1 MSKISLRRSTL
12 LATAGSAIAIAAIS
26 PAVAQN
32 AAVDTNAASLLST
45 VTAQVAVGDSFP
57 QANAGTIGATVDESN
72 IAITIVGSNNGLFLN
87 SNNLADANA
96 FANRS
101 GAAVSLATIGSTAT
115 VSDGIGITAVQDNTG
130 AITSTATDQNLGI
143 ASTTFTAGSVDVSSN
158 TVAANTTINE
168 GSSGYAITVS
178 GAEPVGYTN
187 LADKNASVDA
197 DLSGGSS
204 QVSTATATVVVS
216 SVQVTAGPDSTAVAG
231 GTSPNDNNITLDLL
245 SSAASS
251 VTGSATV
258 DDNTVAATFKGNART
273 ASIALDSADSSIVG
287 TAAISNAQSYDGNT
301 TLDNAQNLNTEVS
314 ADITGNSPTTYVN
327 AFAGSTLSVAD
338 NTVSSAAT
346 GNTTTGSVTIADAQS
361 FVGYANTATAYV
373 GQDDAAGLTGS
384 VVDVAADASIV
395 LGSTQLATAGGTAAN
410 VNATTSGATVRANVQ
425 ESTNSTIDLS
435 TNTVSA
441 AATANALTNSVSSGA
456 GSALFGGSVALAS
469 QQKSVNIDTNATAS
483 NNAISVTAG
492 NTTLGTVADG
502 SITLDQN
509 VTAAGVTG
517 NSASQ
522 SIALSA
528 VTLDLGTSD
537 VELKADGAPT
547 STNAGSD
554 LVEQYASAAG
564 SVVAASV
571 QLNTAGSSVNA
582 SNTGST
588 ITLTS
593 NDDDGVS
600 ANMSF
605 AVTDSTQQAYAQGST
620 ATNSLDLAGTTVGSE
635 AGVLSYQQNDAG
647 STVTATNTG
656 KASILI
662 TENLGDGQLQI
673 GSSAT
678 LTGNDQQAIAIGG
691 NVKNTLTVDAGS
703 IAVASN
709 ESGGG
714 ANVVASSVTRTAAAT
729 DSVVWDNGANLPT
742 VNAAYGTLND
752 QTILGDVSATA
763 NASSGAAF
771 TVETGDSVNYSS
783 VTNDANTVLAQ
794 GQGAVASNAIDL
806 AIGSLSVTGAD
817 TFAGIGSVLNVQ
829 AVGDTANVTATA
841 QPNGAAVVLTDIGNT
856 TSDDVISSS
865 ITTSGNSVSAIA
877 DGAKA
882 TNALTAGGTTLS
894 AYDGSGGTAG
904 SNGIST
910 SGTSLDAAFAV
921 SNAQSGGTGTVS
933 ATLRQTATSSVTD
946 SALVLTDVAGD
957 VTDSSVASNGNL
969 LRALADSNEAANAL
983 TLSATSL
990 QTTAALANAQFS
1002 ASNVVSTIGYD
1013 GTAPTPATSPVN
1025 RTGSGSST
1033 VGSYGLAGTTLTNT
1047 SGSSQTFTF
1056 GNTFQ
1061 ANDVAYLTSIG
1072 FTGVTLGGNSATLA
1086 NASSVDV
1093 SNFGSFSITGAGA
1106 SQTVTFNGYTI
1117 PGSAGSSGTPNA
1129 GGVIIAVGDDISSS
1143 TLAADGNTVQGSAI
1157 GNIGT
1162 NTLSVSAT
1170 SIVGD
1175 GAQAVADSAQN
1186 GSESTALADYTVN
1199 NVQQVLAGSS
1209 SDTTVFATFAIDQA
1223 ADQPITDSALSVSGN
1238 IQYGEALANTAT
1250 NTLTVSGTDLDATT
1264 GTSAALRSVQTGTSA
1279 SVDASSDM
1287 EVFANAASSGSS
1299 IALDRNS
1306 NTALG
1311 VINNAANTLTATA
1324 TNFTDAAAEASAGAV
1339 VGDDYGIAAFTL
1351 NNIQSASGTLD
1362 TNASSQVYNNDV
1374 VDTDTAGVLNGS
1386 VSISSNT
1393 TRAESSANRATNGVT
1408 VDGSASLGATAS
1420 LVNRQDTSTTVNATA
1435 TSTVQFGLYGSATDE
1450 AIDASTV
1457 TLEGNGTTAVARGNT
1472 ASNAMTFTA
1481 GANYSTPTASPANLA
1496 YPNANGASVVL
1507 NDQRNTGAVKA
1518 TATNVTYSVALNSA
1532 GGGAALNATVSNSN
1546 NAVSALAYG
1555 NSVSNTVTMA
1565 ALNTGSPTVGVA
1577 NQQGNSGN
1585 VTATAVAV
1593 SYNTTAT
1600 GTVGASTFRN
1610 SGNQISATAAGNS
1623 AFTTIGAR

>member
-1 MSKISLRRSTL
+1 M
-12 LATAGSAIAIAAIS
+12 AAIS

-32 AAVDTNAASLLST
+32 ATVDTNAASLLST

-57 QANAGTIGATVDESN
+57 QGNTGTIGATVDESN
-72 IAITIVGSNNGLFLN
+72 IAVTIVGSNNGLFLN

-115 VSDGIGITAVQDNTG
+115 VSDGIGITAVQENTG

-187 LADKNASVDA
+187 VADQNASVDA

-204 QVSTATATVVVS
+204 QVSTSTATVVVS
-216 SVQVTAGPDSTAVAG
+216 SVQVTAGADSTAVAG

-245 SSAASS
+245 SSATSS
-251 VTGSATV
+251 LTGSATV
-258 DDNTVAATFKGNART
+258 DSNTVAATFKGNART
-273 ASIALDSADSSIVG
+273 ASIALNSADSSIAG

-373 GQDDAAGLTGS
+373 GQDDAAALTGS

-395 LGSTQLATAGGTAAN
+395 LGSTQLSANGGTAAF
-410 VNATTSGATVRANVQ
+410 VNATTSGATVRADVQ
-425 ESTNSTIDLS
+425 ESTNSAIDLS

-441 AATANALTNSVSSGA
+441 AATANSLTNSVSSGT
-456 GSALFGGSVALAS
+456 GSALFDGSVALAS
-469 QQKSVNIDTNATAS
+469 QQKSVNVDTNATAS

-502 SITLDQN
+502 SVTLDKN
-509 VTAAGVTG
+509 VTAAGATG

-522 SIALSA
+522 SISLSA
-528 VTLDLGTSD
+528 VTLDLGTSA

-547 STNAGSD
+547 STHPTTSD
-554 LVEQYASAAG
+554 VVEQYASAAG
-564 SVVAASV
+564 AVVAASV
-571 QLNTAGSSVNA
+571 QLNATGSSVNA
-582 SNTGST
+582 SNTDST

-620 ATNSLDLAGTTVGSE
+620 ATNSVDLQGTTVGSE

-662 TENLGDGQLQI
+662 TENLGDGQLLI

-709 ESGGG
+709 ENLGT
-714 ANVVASSVTRTAAAT
+714 NVSASSVTRNALAT

-752 QTILGDVSATA
+752 QTILADVSATA

-771 TVETGDSVNYSS
+771 TVQTGDSVNYSS

-806 AIGSLSVTGAD
+806 TIGSLSVTGAT
-817 TFAGIGSVLNVQ
+817 TFAGVGSVLNVQ
-829 AVGDTANVTATA
+829 AIGDTADVTATA
-841 QPNGAAVVLTDIGNT
+841 QPNGAAVVLTDIGNS
-856 TSDDVISSS
+856 TSDNVVSSS
-865 ITTSGNSVSAIA
+865 ITTSGNTVSAIA

-904 SNGIST
+904 SNVISAT
-910 SGTSLDAAFAV
+910 GSTLDAAFAV

-1002 ASNVVSTIGYD
+1002 GSDVVSTIGYD

-1033 VGSYGLAGTTLTNT
+1033 VGSYGLAGSTLTNT

-1061 ANDVAYLTSIG
+1061 ANDVAYLTSLG
-1072 FTGVTLGGNSATLA
+1072 FSGVTLGGNSATLT

-1093 SNFGSFSITGAGA
+1093 SNFGSFSITGTGT

-1223 ADQPITDSALSVSGN
+1223 ADQTITDSALSVSGN

-1324 TNFTDAAAEASAGAV
+1324 TNFTDAAVEASAGAV

-1435 TSTVQFGLYGSATDE
+1435 TSTVQFGLYGGAANE
-1450 AIDASTV
+1450 AINASTV

-1496 YPNANGASVVL
+1496 YPNADGASVVL
-1507 NDQRNTGAVKA
+1507 NDQNNTGAVTA

-1555 NSVSNTVTMA
+1555 NSVSNTVTLA

-1585 VTATAVAV
+1585 VTATASAV
-1593 SYNTTAT
+1593 SYTTTAS